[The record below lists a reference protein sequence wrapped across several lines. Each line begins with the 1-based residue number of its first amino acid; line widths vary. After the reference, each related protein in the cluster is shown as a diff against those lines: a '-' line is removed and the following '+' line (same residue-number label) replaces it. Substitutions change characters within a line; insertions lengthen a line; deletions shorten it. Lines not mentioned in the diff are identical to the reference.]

1 MTVIFDTIVPKPLI
15 TMINTM
21 MFLTVQVSAEGR
33 RERRGREGGRGR
45 ERRGGEGRRL

>member
-21 MFLTVQVSAEGR
+21 MFLTVQVSAEE
-33 RERRGREGGRGR
+33 RERGREG
-45 ERRGGEGRRL
+45 EGGEEGGEEGRRI